1 MNKIFNIVYHIL
13 IWLSELTGFTYR
25 EINIIVYF
33 ILLPFIY
40 FTLID
45 RIFKFHYTKIGF
57 SIATILALIAIPN
70 FKSFS
75 SSLFDKSVDFLNW
88 FDVLGWNY
96 IEASVIICVVL
107 PVLLLVFFFY
117 LKPFLKKRNNLVS

>member
-1 MNKIFNIVYHIL
+1 MNKIFNIVYHIV

-25 EINIIVYF
+25 EMNIIVYF
-33 ILLPFIY
+33 IILPFIY
-40 FTLID
+40 FALID
-45 RIFKFHYTKIGF
+45 RTFKFHYAKIGF
-57 SIATILALIAIPN
+57 SITTILALIAIPD

-75 SSLFDKSVDFLNW
+75 SLLFDKSVDFLNW

-107 PVLLLVFFFY
+107 PVLLLIFFFY
-117 LKPFLKKRNNLVS
+117 LIPFFNKRNNLVS